1 MTVAP
6 AATLG
11 VFSSLITKF
20 KSAPEYASCLSSNN
34 GRTLWTKIVVE
45 PIPTFWIILVAGV
58 IADSLII
65 LALETYT
72 PSTTI
77 SSFCLLHV
85 IARSSAVSVVIPGPK
100 YWIVLNVSDV
110 WIPLTIRLDCS
121 NPNVDDLV
129 ASSRRRTLSP
139 SLIVSITS
147 TNTES
152 VKDPLK

>member
-1 MTVAP
+1 M
-6 AATLG
+6 
-11 VFSSLITKF
+11 
-20 KSAPEYASCLSSNN
+20 
-34 GRTLWTKIVVE
+34 VVE
-45 PIPTFWIILVAGV
+45 PIPTFWIIRVTGV

-65 LALETYT
+65 LPLETYT

-85 IARSSAVSVVIPGPK
+85 RARSNAVSVVIPGPK
-100 YWIVLNVSDV
+100 YWIVLKVSDV
-110 WIPLTIRLDCS
+110 LIPLTIRFVWS

-139 SLIVSITS
+139 TLIVSITS

-152 VKDPLK
+152 VKEPLK